1 MNRFKITLATI
12 AVGAVLYGCEF
23 DPGPFFTPP
32 EIPENQSAF
41 NGGRIGL
48 LTPNLTLENKL
59 IAFRLLSGLTMAQ
72 EPDSLGSRRRSIVA
86 EPSASP
92 ATGVQAWLEARSTIP
107 DPPAPNYID
116 VYRGNRT
123 SDQYVSYPNCL
134 DDAFETAARTLQD
147 RRAAYRSDVLL
158 KEWAVAQDQVFAN
171 CSAAS
176 PGYPGPLPSSSPPL
190 ARADRKY
197 QIAAAH
203 FYAQD
208 LAEAAKQ
215 FQAIA
220 DDPHSPWQ
228 PYGAYLVARTLLRE
242 ASLQINPSALAEAHR
257 QFNKVANGKA
267 GALSASARQLIE
279 HLDALENAGAT
290 LKSLSDRLLTAH
302 PSPDSLE
309 NTLEQSA
316 FILRAPSFAE
326 ALSKAG
332 SAQSFSWVRT
342 LENQNA
348 QYAFQQWK
356 SSKSIPWLTLS
367 LMSATGKDPEAPQLI
382 AEADRLAKSSPAFGT
397 ASYNSIRL
405 RLERGEDASLPAQ
418 LDTLLAN
425 AAGRPESLVNAWRAE
440 RMRVAAS
447 FDDFLH
453 WAPRA
458 PIDSHANTGL
468 TPAEAGPILAY
479 DSAYVLN
486 YLTPL
491 AKLNDA
497 ALSNRLP
504 AWSRANVALAGWL
517 RAFMLDDM
525 PTIYKFAPIVAKS
538 HPDWAAGLAPRQGMD
553 LAHWK
558 FQAALLVALHDT
570 VQPVI
575 PVDYRKPLNSISW
588 WCQLTEPPVNTETN
602 QGDEHQ
608 FAGWRLPVMFTPSDK
623 VLTAADRESAK
634 DQVRRLH
641 QKGSA
646 ASFLAPIIFSW
657 AKSHPRDSLV
667 PQALHRVVVITRYGC
682 ARGDPSTQAISKAAF
697 DLLHNQY
704 PKSPW
709 TAGTPYWF

>member
-48 LTPNLTLENKL
+48 LTPHLTLENKL

-72 EPDSLGSRRRSIVA
+72 EPDSLGRRRSIVA
-86 EPSASP
+86 EPSTSSAP
-92 ATGVQAWLEARSTIP
+92 GFQAWLAARSTIP
-107 DPPAPNYID
+107 DPPTPTYISAYRDSHTGNNY
-116 VYRGNRT
+116 VFYL
-123 SDQYVSYPNCL
+123 NCL
-134 DDAFETAARTLQD
+134 DAAFETAARTLQD
-147 RRAAYRSDVLL
+147 RRAVYRSDVLL
-158 KEWAVAQDQVFAN
+158 KQWAVAQDQVFAN

-176 PGYPGPLPSSSPPL
+176 PGYPDPLPSSSPAL
-190 ARADRKY
+190 ARADREY

-208 LAEAAKQ
+208 LADAEKR
-215 FQAIA
+215 FQSIA
-220 DDPHSPWQ
+220 QDPHSPWQ
-228 PYGAYLVARTLLRE
+228 RYGAYLVGRTLLRE
-242 ASLQINPSALAEAHR
+242 ASLQNNPSALAGARR
-257 QFNKVANGKA
+257 QFNGVVNTKA
-267 GALSASARQLIE
+267 GPLAASARGLIE
-279 HLDALENAGAT
+279 HLDAIEHADAT
-290 LKSLSDRLLTAH
+290 LKSLSDRLLAAH
-302 PSPDSLE
+302 AAPASLE

-326 ALSKAG
+326 ALNKAG
-332 SAQSFSWVRT
+332 SAESFAWVRT

-348 QYAFQQWK
+348 QYAWQQWK
-356 SSKSIPWLTLS
+356 SNNSIPWLTLS
-367 LMSATGKDPEAPQLI
+367 LMSATGKDPEAPAMA
-382 AEADRLAKSSPAFGT
+382 AEADRLPENSPAFGT
-397 ASYNSIRL
+397 ATYNSIRL
-405 RLERGEDASLPAQ
+405 HLERGETDSLPAQ
-418 LDTLLAN
+418 LDKLLAN
-425 AAGRPESLVNAWRAE
+425 AVGRPDSLVNAWRAE
-440 RMRVAAS
+440 RMRVATS
-447 FDDFLH
+447 FDDFLR
-453 WAPRA
+453 WAPRT
-458 PIDSHANTGL
+458 PIDPYETSGL
-468 TPAEAGPILAY
+468 KPPYASPLLAY

-504 AWSRANVALAGWL
+504 AWSRANVALAGWT
-517 RAFMLDDM
+517 RAFMLDD
-525 PTIYKFAPIVAKS
+525 INAVHEFATLVAKS
-538 HPDWAAGLAPRQGMD
+538 HPDWATSVAPQSAAD

-558 FQAALLVALHDT
+558 FKAALLIALHGT
-570 VQPVI
+570 IAPIVS
-575 PVDYRKPLNSISW
+575 VDYGVPWNSSRW
-588 WCQLTEPPVNTETN
+588 WCQVTEPPGNIENN
-602 QGDEHQ
+602 QNDEHNWI
-608 FAGWRLPVMFTPSDK
+608 AWRLPVMFTPSGK

-634 DQVRRLH
+634 DQLRQLH

-709 TAGTPYWF
+709 TAETPYWF